1 MKHRKDRLE
10 ELIKRI
16 VSEII
21 FRELKDPRIGFVT
34 ITGVELNKDYTEAKI
49 GVSIL
54 GSSTDVRKSME
65 GIRSSSGFVQKLLGK
80 ELKIRNLPRVY
91 FYLDKSV
98 EEGVDMVN
106 MINNLPGVID
116 SKDGEDSKEEDSEKE
131 LNKDEDSSGDGE
143 I

>member
-1 MKHRKDRLE
+1 MKYRKDRLE

-21 FRELKDPRIGFVT
+21 MRELKDPRIGFVT
-34 ITGVELNKDYTEAKI
+34 VTGVELNKDYTEAKI

-106 MINNLPGVID
+106 MIHNLPGVID
-116 SKDGEDSKEEDSEKE
+116 SKDDEDSKEESKKEDVDS
-131 LNKDEDSSGDGE
+131 NGDGE

>member
-1 MKHRKDRLE
+1 MKYRKDRLE

-21 FRELKDPRIGFVT
+21 FRELKDPRIGFIT
-34 ITGVELNKDYTEAKI
+34 ITGVELNRDYTEARI
-49 GVSIL
+49 GISIL
-54 GSSTDVRKSME
+54 GSPTDVRKSME
-65 GIRSSSGFVQKLLGK
+65 GIRSSSGFVQKHLGK
-80 ELKIRNLPRVY
+80 ELKIRNTPRVY

-106 MINNLPGVID
+106 MINNLPGV
-116 SKDGEDSKEEDSEKE
+116 KDRKDDVES
-131 LNKDEDSSGDGE
+131 KDEDDDSNGDVE

>member
-21 FRELKDPRIGFVT
+21 MRELKDPRIGFITV
-34 ITGVELNKDYTEAKI
+34 TGVDLNRDYSEARI

-65 GIRSSSGFVQKLLGK
+65 GIRSSSGYVQKLLGK
-80 ELKIRNLPRVY
+80 ELKIRNLPKVY

-106 MINNLPGVID
+106 KIHNLPGV
-116 SKDGEDSKEEDSEKE
+116 KDAGEDNNTNDEEM
-131 LNKDEDSSGDGE
+131 
-143 I
+143 

>member
-1 MKHRKDRLE
+1 MKYRKDRLE

-16 VSEII
+16 VAEII
-21 FRELKDPRIGFVT
+21 MRELKDPRIGFVT

-116 SKDGEDSKEEDSEKE
+116 SKDSKEEELKKE
-131 LNKDEDSSGDGE
+131 DEDSNSDGE

>member
-1 MKHRKDRLE
+1 MKYRKDRLE

-54 GSSTDVRKSME
+54 GSTTDVRKSME

-80 ELKIRNLPRVY
+80 ELKIRNLPHVY
-91 FYLDKSV
+91 FYLDKSI

-106 MINNLPGVID
+106 RINNLPGVKDRHDDEDLELEKEEND
-116 SKDGEDSKEEDSEKE
+116 SKV
-131 LNKDEDSSGDGE
+131 DGE

>member
-34 ITGVELNKDYTEAKI
+34 ITGVELNKDYTEARI

-65 GIRSSSGFVQKLLGK
+65 GIRSSSGFVQKLMGK

-98 EEGVDMVN
+98 EEGVEMVN
-106 MINNLPGVID
+106 KINNLPGVID
-116 SKDGEDSKEEDSEKE
+116 SRKDDDFEDDSEK
-131 LNKDEDSSGDGE
+131 DDDSKVDGE

>member
-1 MKHRKDRLE
+1 MKYRKDRLE

-21 FRELKDPRIGFVT
+21 FRELKDPRIGFITV
-34 ITGVELNKDYTEAKI
+34 TGVELNKDYTEARI

-106 MINNLPGVID
+106 KISNLPGV
-116 SKDGEDSKEEDSEKE
+116 KDR
-131 LNKDEDSSGDGE
+131 NVDEDSVDEDFYPDGDGE
-143 I
+143 N

>member
-34 ITGVELNKDYTEAKI
+34 VTGVELSKDLAEAKI
-49 GVSIL
+49 GISIL

-65 GIRSSSGFVQKLLGK
+65 GIRSSSGYVQKLLGK
-80 ELKIRNLPRVY
+80 ELKIRNVPRVH
-91 FYLDKSV
+91 FFLDKSV
-98 EEGVDMVN
+98 EEGVELVN
-106 MINNLPGVID
+106 RIETLAGVKKSSD
-116 SKDGEDSKEEDSEKE
+116 DAEDSDAADETHGKSEE
-131 LNKDEDSSGDGE
+131 
-143 I
+143 

>member
-1 MKHRKDRLE
+1 MKYRKDRLE

-21 FRELKDPRIGFVT
+21 MRELKDPRIGFIT
-34 ITGVELNKDYTEAKI
+34 ITGVVLNKDYTEARI

-54 GSSTDVRKSME
+54 GTPTDVRKSME

-106 MINNLPGVID
+106 KISNLPGVLDRKDKDNEDLKINDDD
-116 SKDGEDSKEEDSEKE
+116 ST
-131 LNKDEDSSGDGE
+131 GDGE
-143 I
+143 L

>member
-1 MKHRKDRLE
+1 MKYRKDRLE

-21 FRELKDPRIGFVT
+21 MRDLKDPRIGFIT
-34 ITGVELNKDYTEAKI
+34 ITGVELNKDYSEARI

-65 GIRSSSGFVQKLLGK
+65 GIRSSSGFVQKLMGK

-106 MINNLPGVID
+106 KINNLPGVVD
-116 SKDGEDSKEEDSEKE
+116 SKDDEDASVEEDHKIDDSKAD
-131 LNKDEDSSGDGE
+131 GDN
-143 I
+143 